1 MNGTM
6 AASSHRIMLGPLVAA
21 IDQGTSSTRF
31 LNRADVLPAE
41 ASFFLSL
48 KVFNS
53 KTAELLSHHQ
63 VEIKQSFPKEG
74 WVEEDPKEILQS
86 VYECME
92 RTCEKLTQLNI
103 DISNIKAI
111 GVTNQRETTLVW
123 DKETGEPLYNAIVWL
138 DLRTQSTVERL
149 INKTPG
155 RNKNHLKHKTGLPI
169 STYFSAVKLRWL
181 MDNVDEVHKAVV
193 SHRAMFGTVD
203 SWLIWCLTG
212 GKSGGVHCT
221 DVTNASRTMLFNI
234 HTMDWDPE
242 LCKYFGIP
250 MEILPRVRSSSE
262 IYGLM
267 IYQIT
272 RMSFDT
278 NQIQAQDTQFT
289 YTINLFSLQK
299 SGALS
304 GIPISGCLGDQSAA
318 LVGQMCFQDGQAKN
332 TYGTGCFLL
341 RNTGVKPVMSDHGL
355 LTTVAYKLG
364 RDKPA
369 CYALEGSVAIAGA
382 VVRWLQD
389 NLGIIGSSEEL
400 EKLAASVG
408 TSYGCYFVPAFSGLY
423 APYWEPSARGIIC
436 GLTQFTN
443 KSHLAFAALE
453 AVCFQTREI
462 LDAMNQDSGI
472 PLTQLQVDGGMTSNR
487 LLMQLQADILCIPV
501 AKCDSKNRIKKTF
514 SVKPS
519 MPETTALGAAMAA
532 GAAEGVSVWS
542 LNPEDLSE
550 VTSEKFEPQINPEES
565 EFRYARWK
573 KAVQKSMNWET
584 TEPLCNGN
592 GETSIFS
599 SAPLGF
605 YIIGSMVM
613 LIGAKYL
620 AGCLI
625 SDLRPA
631 ENVQAVHKRNT
642 VKELLMIKRQ
652 IQREAQRVGELSPEM
667 LIMQDADGDTD
678 MLRGT
683 THIILGRCLH
693 IAVAQG
699 RRALAYVLAAK
710 MANCGSLD
718 VKEHNRQT
726 ALQIATASN
735 QHLIVQDL
743 LGLGAQV
750 DTRDL
755 WGRSPLHV
763 CAEKGHFLS
772 LQNIWRTVMERGS
785 TIDVEM
791 FNYDGFTPLH
801 AAVMSH
807 NAVVKELGSL
817 ENPCSYMAMELVER
831 KKTFV
836 ECVKTLLLM
845 GASFGTK
852 DLKSGRTCLHM
863 ASEEANMELLNIFLD
878 HPSSLSFIN
887 AKTFSGNTALHIV
900 SSLQNHESQV
910 DAVKLLMRKGADSGN
925 RNFEN
930 ELPSQ
935 LVPEGPV
942 GEKVN
947 ARSSYCFQQRQKCDA
962 LKNKLSRGCNFILIG
977 VALQECAR

>member
-1 MNGTM
+1 
-6 AASSHRIMLGPLVAA
+6 MLGPLVAA

-31 LNRADVLPAE
+31 L
-41 ASFFLSL
+41 
-48 KVFNS
+48 VFNS

-63 VEIKQSFPKEG
+63 VEINQSFPKEG

-86 VYECME
+86 VFECMD

-123 DKETGEPLYNAIVWL
+123 DKDTGEPLYNAIGKVH
-138 DLRTQSTVERL
+138 TSA
-149 INKTPG
+149 I
-155 RNKNHLKHKTGLPI
+155 KHKTGLPI

-181 MDNVDEVHKAVV
+181 MDNVDEVHQAVI
-193 SHRAMFGTVD
+193 SKRAMFGTID
-203 SWLIWCLTG
+203 SWIIWCLTG

-234 HTMDWDPE
+234 HTLDWDPE
-242 LCKYFGIP
+242 LCKYFDIP
-250 MEILPRVRSSSE
+250 MEILPKVRSSSE

-267 IYQIT
+267 
-272 RMSFDT
+272 
-278 NQIQAQDTQFT
+278 
-289 YTINLFSLQK
+289 K
-299 SGALS
+299 SGALT

-341 RNTGVKPVMSDHGL
+341 RNTGAKPVMSDHGL

-382 VVRWLQD
+382 VVRWLRD
-389 NLGIIGSSEEL
+389 NLGIIQTSEEL

-443 KSHLAFAALE
+443 RSHVAFAALE

-472 PLTQLQVDGGMTSNR
+472 PLNQLQVDGGMTSNR

-501 AKCDSKNRIKKTF
+501 
-514 SVKPS
+514 VKPS

-542 LNPEDLSE
+542 LRSEDLSE

-573 KAVQKSMNWET
+573 KAVEKSMNWET
-584 TEPLCNGN
+584 TEPDSNGN

-599 SAPLGF
+599 SVPLGF
-605 YIIGSMVM
+605 YIIGSMMM
-613 LIGAKYL
+613 LVGAKYIADIYMSVVCTAGTAML
-620 AGCLI
+620 GQRLRRHHHHHHAGPTGTRITVRELIQLHRRQAGSQAGCNRKRTFPQDQNTPPNILECKQRRPVNPAHEIAANDEPSSPAATRNVSPCLSVSCI
-625 SDLRPA
+625 SQPY
-631 ENVQAVHKRNT
+631 VQGSPP
-642 VKELLMIKRQ
+642 
-652 IQREAQRVGELSPEM
+652 QRVLDLPAVPENGNMSLFQWQVFQESRKWGDVTAEM
-667 LIMQDADGDTD
+667 LDMQDEDGDTY
-678 MLRGT
+678 
-683 THIILGRCLH
+683 LH

-699 RRALAYVLAAK
+699 KRALAYVLAEK
-710 MANCGSLD
+710 SSGFID
-718 VKEHNRQT
+718 TKEHNGQS
-726 ALQIATASN
+726 ALQIAVLTD

-743 LGLGAQV
+743 LLLGAKV
-750 DTRDL
+750 NTNDH

-763 CAEKGHFLS
+763 CAEKGHVLT
-772 LQNIWRTVMERGS
+772 LQ
-785 TIDVEM
+785 TIHKTLGKMQPIDIDL
-791 FNYDGFTPLH
+791 FNYEGLTPLH
-801 AAVMSH
+801 VAVISY
-807 NAVVKELGSL
+807 NCLVRELRELSTVPTL
-817 ENPCSYMAMELVER
+817 IAMELTRR
-831 KKTFV
+831 KQQYID
-836 ECVKTLLLM
+836 CVKTLLVM
-845 GASFGTK
+845 GAQCGRK
-852 DLKSGRTCLHM
+852 DLKNGKTSLHF
-863 ASEEANMELLNIFLD
+863 ASEEANEELFHIILN
-878 HPSSLSFIN
+878 HPSSSSIVN
-887 AKTFSGNTALHIV
+887 EMTYSGNTALHIV
-900 SSLQNHESQV
+900 CSLACDHGILE
-910 DAVKLLMRKGADSGN
+910 AVMALLRNGADSSAKN
-925 RNFEN
+925 LEN
-930 ELPSQ
+930 DQPVH
-935 LVPEGPV
+935 LVPGGP
-942 GEKVN
+942 
-947 ARSSYCFQQRQKCDA
+947 
-962 LKNKLSRGCNFILIG
+962 IG
-977 VALQECAR
+977 VMVQ